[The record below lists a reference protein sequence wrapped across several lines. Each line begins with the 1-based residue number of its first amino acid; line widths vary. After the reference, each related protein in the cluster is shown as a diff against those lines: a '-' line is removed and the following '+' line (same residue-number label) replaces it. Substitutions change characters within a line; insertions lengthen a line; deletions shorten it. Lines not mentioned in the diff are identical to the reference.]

1 MNAVEKQFWREI
13 HIAKISYAQRMAAER
28 KRNCEAPESEECDGN
43 CRVCPHDVC
52 EEVEFNLPEPEYR
65 EFTSVCPTCGQ
76 GYQSEHGLNLTCRA
90 CREEPAAGAL
100 WGWERKNE

>member
-76 GYQSEHGLNLTCRA
+76 GYQSEHGQDWECRD
-90 CREEPAAGAL
+90 CRNEPKGGAM
-100 WGWERKNE
+100 WAWERGE